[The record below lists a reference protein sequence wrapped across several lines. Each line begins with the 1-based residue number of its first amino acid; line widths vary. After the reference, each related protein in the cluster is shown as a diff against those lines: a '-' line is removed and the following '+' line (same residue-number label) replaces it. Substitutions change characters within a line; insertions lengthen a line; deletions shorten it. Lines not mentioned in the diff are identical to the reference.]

1 MEDTEFSEFTL
12 SVAGKINFLKPKVK
26 DVRVYFQCLC
36 EDVRSVWLRR
46 SEKRSIKA
54 HKYQCA
60 CKRKFRLYY
69 CYEKYHCLSFK
80 VVSSFQPSQM
90 QLYDNDV
97 KLSGELFKYK
107 FDVKTTNRGEYQM
120 SDKEF
125 SDNCPPLLTYCTTAS
140 DDASSDED
148 EFVDTGGSRIVK
160 PVGVA
165 RELGDGKKEFTITSD
180 GLKPTSSGLHVVL
193 NPVGISV
200 TPLNLSSGASN
211 ASETDQ
217 SSGNSS
223 RVGSAAP
230 SHKGSPECSG
240 VMTEDENGHGS
251 DKGYEAESE
260 TSRKVSSDKL
270 VFGSVPLVKSKLSEV
285 SVAEKISSEDEF
297 GCDVSGFFGSG
308 GDGNLPPSANDDV
321 GVVVQAFQRMQPH
334 GLLNEGLVGEST
346 GLGGVV
352 IMLSDAD
359 VGNVDEAVEGLVGES
374 TDFGGDVIQPSA
386 AIVGIVDEIV
396 ESLQPDGLLNE
407 GLVEENTDLG
417 SHSVGSVGGGE
428 SAVNSGDSMTVYLG
442 SYSNVVSDVSE
453 TSVLNAGHSLLS
465 YSSVDDDTGFSSEAD
480 TGGLAAQGSYNLSVG
495 WYSLEDEVA
504 IAALEAAYVPG
515 SFLASLG
522 YVRDMG
528 VAAVGDMD
536 DAAVGDVDADAVG
549 DVDADAVGDVDDA
562 AGNVDE
568 SEAVGEH

>member
-12 SVAGKINFLKPKVK
+12 SVAGNINFLKPKVK
-26 DVRVYFQCLC
+26 DVRVYFQCIC
-36 EDVRSVWLRR
+36 ETVRSVWLRR
-46 SEKRSIKA
+46 SEKRSIKPQ
-54 HKYQCA
+54 KYHCA

-80 VVSSFQPSQM
+80 VTSTFQPSQM

-193 NPVGISV
+193 NPIGISV

-230 SHKGSPECSG
+230 SHKGSPECSVGISVTPLNLSSGASNASETDQSSGNSSRFGSAAPSHKGSPECYG
-240 VMTEDENGHGS
+240 VVTEDENGHGS

-260 TSRKVSSDKL
+260 MSRKVSSDKL

-285 SVAEKISSEDEF
+285 SVLEKISSEDEF
-297 GCDVSGFFGSG
+297 GCDVSGFFGSV

-321 GVVVQAFQRMQPH
+321 GVVVQAFQRMQLH
-334 GLLNEGLVGEST
+334 ALLNEGLVGEST
-346 GLGGVV
+346 GLGGDV
-352 IMLSDAD
+352 IMPSDAD
-359 VGNVDEAVEGLVGES
+359 VGNVDEAVEV
-374 TDFGGDVIQPSA
+374 
-386 AIVGIVDEIV
+386 
-396 ESLQPDGLLNE
+396 LQPDGLLNE

-417 SHSVGSVGGGE
+417 SLSVGSVGGGE
-428 SAVNSGDSMTVYLG
+428 SAVNSGDS
-442 SYSNVVSDVSE
+442 
-453 TSVLNAGHSLLS
+453 HSLLS

-480 TGGLAAQGSYNLSVG
+480 TGGLAAQGGYNQSVG

-528 VAAVGDMD
+528 AA
-536 DAAVGDVDADAVG
+536 DAAGGDVDADAVG
-549 DVDADAVGDVDDA
+549 DVEADAVGDVGDA
-562 AGNVDE
+562 AGDVDE
-568 SEAVGEH
+568 SEAVAEH